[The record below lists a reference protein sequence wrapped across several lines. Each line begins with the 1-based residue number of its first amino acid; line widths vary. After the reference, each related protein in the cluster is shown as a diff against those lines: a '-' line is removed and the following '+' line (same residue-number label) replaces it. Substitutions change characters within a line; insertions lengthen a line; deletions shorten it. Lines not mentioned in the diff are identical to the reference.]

1 MKSISVTVGILI
13 LTVFLSLSAPVY
25 AGTAN
30 PYPVGGYVN
39 YTDGT
44 PADGEL
50 VMIYKAG
57 DPLNN
62 ITAEVGSSYG
72 ASGYWKAD
80 LYNIPVSVTDG
91 DTIVVDVLGKSST
104 FVVDTSTKGMGG
116 QWVSGTSLTTGNGD
130 GDNGDSSSG
139 GGDNGD
145 SSSGGGGDGTYPPG
159 WDDDAPAPTPAATPA
174 PTDAASEPTVASTEA
189 PTDEEPTEAPTDEE
203 PTETPTTE
211 TEMQTTGIPGF
222 GAVLT
227 VFAIAGLLVAT
238 YLVMRRRE

>member
-13 LTVFLSLSAPVY
+13 ITVFLSLSAPAY

-30 PYPVGGYVN
+30 PYPVYGYVN
-39 YTDGT
+39 YPDGT

-50 VMIYKAG
+50 VTIYKAG

-72 ASGYWKAD
+72 VSGYWKAD
-80 LYNIPVSVTDG
+80 LYNIPVSVTDR
-91 DTIVVDVLGKSST
+91 DTIVVNILGKSTT

-116 QWVSGTSLTTGNGD
+116 QWVSGTSLTTGNG
-130 GDNGDSSSG
+130 GDDDDDSSG
-139 GGDNGD
+139 G
-145 SSSGGGGDGTYPPG
+145 GGGGDGTYPPG
-159 WDDDAPAPTPAATPA
+159 WDATPAATPA
-174 PTDAASEPTVASTEA
+174 PTAAPEPTVAPAEA
-189 PTDEEPTEAPTDEE
+189 PTEAPTKA
-203 PTETPTTE
+203 PTKAPTATPTKTT
-211 TEMQTTGIPGF
+211 TEMKTTGIPGF

-227 VFAIAGLLVAT
+227 VFAIAGLLVAA

>member
-13 LTVFLSLSAPVY
+13 LTVFLSLSAPAY

-30 PYPVGGYVN
+30 PYPVYGYVN

-50 VMIYKAG
+50 VTIYKAG

-72 ASGYWKAD
+72 VSKYWKAD

-91 DTIVVDVLGKSST
+91 DTIVVNVLGKSTT
-104 FVVDTSTKGMGG
+104 FAVNTSTKGMGG

-130 GDNGDSSSG
+130 DDNGDSSS
-139 GGDNGD
+139 
-145 SSSGGGGDGTYPPG
+145 SGGGGRDGTYPPE
-159 WDDDAPAPTPAATPA
+159 PAPTSATPEPAAA
-174 PTDAASEPTVASTEA
+174 EPTVASAEA
-189 PTDEEPTEAPTDEE
+189 PTEAPTKA
-203 PTETPTTE
+203 PTKAPTVAATE
-211 TEMQTTGIPGF
+211 IATTKMQTTGIPGF

>member
-13 LTVFLSLSAPVY
+13 LTVFLSLSAPAY

-30 PYPVGGYVN
+30 PYPVYGYVN
-39 YTDGT
+39 YTDGI

-50 VMIYKAG
+50 VTIHKAG

-72 ASGYWKAD
+72 VSRYWKAD

-91 DTIVVDVLGKSST
+91 DTIVVNVLGKSTT
-104 FVVDTSTKGMGG
+104 FIVDTSPRGRGG
-116 QWVSGTSLTTGNGD
+116 QWVSGTSLTTGNG
-130 GDNGDSSSG
+130 GDDDDDSSG
-139 GGDNGD
+139 G
-145 SSSGGGGDGTYPPG
+145 GGGGDGTYPPG
-159 WDDDAPAPTPAATPA
+159 WGATPAATPA
-174 PTDAASEPTVASTEA
+174 PTAAEPTVASTKA
-189 PTDEEPTEAPTDEE
+189 PTEAPTKA
-203 PTETPTTE
+203 PTKAPTAAATEIATTE
-211 TEMQTTGIPGF
+211 MKTTGIPGF